1 MLQRIFTM
9 QRYYG
14 FLTIFVNGC
23 ILAGNNEGSYF
34 LGPLHLSMAKFL
46 VRVWYPVLSAI
57 IIGNTGRLRKSINF
71 VWLLNVL

>member
-1 MLQRIFTM
+1 M

-23 ILAGNNEGSYF
+23 ILAGK
-34 LGPLHLSMAKFL
+34 KFL

-57 IIGNTGRLRKSINF
+57 TVGNTGRLRKSINF

>member
-14 FLTIFVNGC
+14 FLTISVNGC
-23 ILAGNNEGSYF
+23 ILAGK
-34 LGPLHLSMAKFL
+34 KFL
-46 VRVWYPVLSAI
+46 VRVWYQVLSAI
-57 IIGNTGRLRKSINF
+57 TVGNTGRLRKSINF